1 LAGAMPVREL
11 AAGSRAA
18 GLVARCAA
26 LHARGRPAGGARA
39 APAEHQPG
47 QARLRPPLR
56 ERRRLLAQ
64 PVRRVVL
71 REPLPER
78 RAHLVE
84 LAIPDPAQHVGI
96 AQTIELIGRNDQR
109 LAPPV
114 LALGVRDDEC
124 AVLALTPPQVHS
136 TRAARLDGVGAGP
149 AARPRQDELHAPLI
163 LSADA
168 PAYEPHLLDARV
180 RRDRP
185 VQREPHGHPG
195 GLVVAARVATDA
207 EREHVPG
214 PCGTASRPGRRL
226 AVRPDASAV
235 DASEQLIPRGAALDL
250 HDDAAALARLA
261 P

>member
-1 LAGAMPVREL
+1 
-11 AAGSRAA
+11 
-18 GLVARCAA
+18 
-26 LHARGRPAGGARA
+26 
-39 APAEHQPG
+39 
-47 QARLRPPLR
+47 

-96 AQTIELIGRNDQR
+96 AQTIELIGRNHQR

-136 TRAARLDGVGAGP
+136 TRAAGLERVGARP
-149 AARPRQDELHAPLI
+149 AGRPRQDELHAPLVM
-163 LSADA
+163 SADA
-168 PAYEPHLLDARV
+168 PAYEPDLLYAHI

-185 VQREPHGHPG
+185 VQREPHGHPARP
-195 GLVVAARVATDA
+195 VVAARIAADA
-207 EREHVPG
+207 ERQHVPG
-214 PCGTASRPGRRL
+214 PRGSASRSRWQL
-226 AVRPDASAV
+226 AIRPDASAV